1 MVQNSV
7 RVLIVFGTR
16 PEAIKMAPL
25 IKTLQRTPGI
35 RPVVCVTGQHQEML
49 EQVMN
54 DFDIKPDIELSV
66 MRDAQTLPSLTAHL
80 VQVLEP
86 VMQEAYDLVLVHGD
100 TSTAFAAALTAY
112 YAKIPIGHVEA
123 GLRTYDKYAP
133 FPEEMNREWIGR
145 MADIHFAPTALS
157 ARQLAKENRK
167 QHVYVTGN
175 TSIDALKWTLKNN
188 YHHPLMDQIQPGSR
202 IIFMTM
208 HRRENW
214 GLPMKQVFEA
224 LREIVSDDK
233 TIELV
238 FPVHPNPLVKDL
250 AHEMLG
256 DKERIHLT
264 SPLDVIDMHNLMSR
278 SYLILTDSGGIQEEA
293 PTLGKP
299 VLVLRE
305 KTERPEGVKAG
316 TLRCIGTDYKN
327 VKKETQIL
335 LSNEKKYKKMSSARN
350 PYGDGYASDRM
361 AAIILDYFKK
371 Q

>member
-1 MVQNSV
+1 MEQNSV

-35 RPVVCVTGQHQEML
+35 DPVVCVTGQHQEML
-49 EQVMN
+49 DQVMN
-54 DFDIKPDIELSV
+54 DFDMKPDIELSV
-66 MRDAQTLPSLTAHL
+66 MRNAQTLPSLTAHL

-100 TSTAFAAALTAY
+100 TSTAFAAAITAY

-133 FPEEMNREWIGR
+133 YPEEMNREWIGR
-145 MADIHFAPTALS
+145 MADIHFAPTPLS
-157 ARQLAKENRK
+157 AQQLARENRK
-167 QHVYVTGN
+167 EHVYVTGN
-175 TSIDALKWTLKNN
+175 TSIDALRWTLKNN
-188 YHHPLMDQIQPGSR
+188 YHHPLLDQIQPESR
-202 IIFMTM
+202 MIFMTM

-214 GLPMKQVFEA
+214 GLPMEQVFGA
-224 LREIVSDDK
+224 LREIVSNDK

-238 FPVHPNPLVKDL
+238 FPVHPNPLVKNL
-250 AHEMLG
+250 AYEMLG
-256 DKERIHLT
+256 GEERIHLT
-264 SPLDVIDMHNLMSR
+264 SPLDVVDMHNLMSR

-316 TLRCIGTDYKN
+316 TLRCIGTDYER

-335 LSNEKKYKKMSSARN
+335 LSNEKKYKKMASARN
-350 PYGDGYASDRM
+350 PYGDGYASDRI
-361 AAIILDYFKK
+361 AEIILKYFKK